1 MLETAHFMYWDT
13 PLLELTYEDGKLIKS
28 VDLGVRTNIPH
39 VDMILDLPL
48 RSLGLYLLSRIHS
61 SGRLNRSEVFEGQY
75 LTTFEELKFYGGA
88 DLDDNCYVR
97 FDWFPYTSHDLFDLP
112 SSTNRVSSSPKG
124 NQPKWETGTKF
135 YKQDNFP
142 NESLAEYLISL
153 FLESSN
159 CPVPFIPYRLET
171 RDICSSPNYKPRY
184 LMFPFAQML
193 TFELTFD
200 ESNQKVGKGS
210 PTFNSWYKRV
220 WSRLSAEGRVNYLVE
235 LFAKYGVPK
244 EESLAYLT
252 AMVELDTLVFN
263 TDRHFNN
270 FGLMYDLEEQRYK
283 PMFLFDQGFSLA
295 VGEGIFGSVRKL
307 TDPYRVKM
315 QPFSTTLSKN
325 RRALPDFKFEFD
337 VLKFILLLDE
347 TNILTKEELKET
359 TQFRILKR
367 RLATEYQTDVHG
379 RDILKTL
386 ISCGY

>member
-1 MLETAHFMYWDT
+1 MLETAHFMYLDT

-61 SGRLNRSEVFEGQY
+61 SGRLNRSEVFEGKH
-75 LTTFEELKFYGGA
+75 LTPFEELKFYGGA

-142 NESLAEYLISL
+142 NECLAEYLVSL

-171 RDICSSPNYKPRY
+171 RDSCSSPNYKPRY

-200 ESNQKVGKGS
+200 ESAQKVGNGS
-210 PTFNSWYKRV
+210 PTFNSWYKKI
-220 WSRLSAEGRVNYLVE
+220 WSRLSSEGRVQYLIDS
-235 LFAKYGVPK
+235 FAKYGVPQ

-252 AMVELDTLVFN
+252 SMVELDTLVFN

-270 FGLMYDLEEQRYK
+270 FGLIYDLEEQRYK

-295 VGEGIFGSVRKL
+295 VGEGIFGSVCKL

-325 RRALPDFKFEFD
+325 RRALSDFKFDFD
-337 VLKFILLLDE
+337 IVKFIVLLDE
-347 TNILTKEELKET
+347 TNILTKEELKEI

-367 RLATEYQTDVHG
+367 RLATEYQTDIHG

>member
-1 MLETAHFMYWDT
+1 MLETAHFMYLDT
-13 PLLELTYEDGKLIKS
+13 PLLELTYEDDKLVQS
-28 VDLGVRTNIPH
+28 VDLGFRTNIPH

-48 RSLGLYLLSRIHS
+48 RSLGLYLLSRRHS
-61 SGRLNRSEVFEGQY
+61 SGRLNRSDLFDGER
-75 LTTFEELKFYGGA
+75 LTPFEELKVYGGA

-97 FDWFPYTSHDLFDLP
+97 FDWFPYTSTDLFGLP
-112 SSTNRVSSSPKG
+112 SSTNRVSSNPKG

-142 NESLAEYLISL
+142 NESLAEYLVSL

-184 LMFPFAQML
+184 LMFPIAQML
-193 TFELTFD
+193 TFELAFD
-200 ESNQKVGKGS
+200 DSSQKVGKGS
-210 PTFNSWYKRV
+210 PTFNYWYKRV
-220 WSRLSAEGRVNYLVE
+220 WSCLSAEGRVNYLTD
-235 LFAKYGVPK
+235 LFAKYGVLQD
-244 EESLAYLT
+244 ESLTYLT
-252 AMVELDTLVFN
+252 AMVELDTLVLN

-270 FGLMYDLEEQRYK
+270 FGLVYDLKEQYYK

-295 VGEGIFGSVRKL
+295 VGEGIFGSVRRL
-307 TDPYRVKM
+307 TDFYRIKM

-337 VLKFILLLDE
+337 VINFLTLLE
-347 TNILTKEELKET
+347 TTCPLPIEELKET
-359 TQFRILKR
+359 TQFKVLKR
-367 RLATEYQTDVHG
+367 RLITEYKIDCNNQ
-379 RDILKTL
+379 DILNAF

>member
-1 MLETAHFMYWDT
+1 MLETAHFMYLDT
-13 PLLELTYEDGKLIKS
+13 PLLELTYADGKLIKS
-28 VDLGVRTNIPH
+28 IDLGFRTNIPH
-39 VDMILDLPL
+39 VDMILELPL
-48 RSLGLYLLSRIHS
+48 RSLGLYLLSRRHS
-61 SGRLNRSEVFEGQY
+61 SGRLNRSDLFGGER
-75 LTTFEELKFYGGA
+75 LTPFEELKFYGGA

-97 FDWFPYTSHDLFDLP
+97 FDWFPYTSQDLFGLP

-124 NQPKWETGTKF
+124 NQPKWESGVKF

-142 NESLAEYLISL
+142 NESLAEYLVSL
-153 FLESSN
+153 FLESSK

-193 TFELTFD
+193 TFELVFD
-200 ESNQKVGKGS
+200 VSAQKVGTDS

-220 WSRLSAEGRVNYLVE
+220 WSRLSSEGRAQYLIE
-235 LFAKYGVPK
+235 LFAKYRVPR

-252 AMVELDTLVFN
+252 AMVELDTLIFN

-270 FGLMYDLEEQRYK
+270 FGLIYDLEEQRYK

-347 TNILTKEELKET
+347 TNILTKEELNET

-367 RLATEYQTDVHG
+367 RLATEYQTDVLG

>member
-1 MLETAHFMYWDT
+1 MLEIAHFMYLDT
-13 PLLELTYEDGKLIKS
+13 PLLELTYENGTLVQS
-28 VDLGVRTNIPH
+28 VDLGFRTNILH

-48 RSLGLYLLSRIHS
+48 RSLSLYLLSRRHS
-61 SGRLNRSEVFEGQY
+61 SGRLNRSDLFGGER
-75 LTTFEELKFYGGA
+75 LTPFEELKVYGGA
-88 DLDDNCYVR
+88 DLDDNCYIR
-97 FDWFPYTSHDLFDLP
+97 FDWFPYTSEDLFSLP

-124 NQPKWETGTKF
+124 NQLKWETGTKF

-142 NESLAEYLISL
+142 NESLAEYLVSL
-153 FLESSN
+153 FLEASN
-159 CPVPFIPYRLET
+159 CPVPFISYRLQT

-193 TFELTFD
+193 IFELSFD
-200 ESNQKVGKGS
+200 ELKHRVGKGS

-220 WSRLSAEGRVNYLVE
+220 WSRLSSEGRANYLVE
-235 LFAKYGVPK
+235 LFTKYGVPR

-270 FGLMYDLEEQRYK
+270 FGLIYDLEEQRYK

-295 VGEGIFGSVRKL
+295 VGEGIIGSVRKL
-307 TDPYRVKM
+307 SDPYRVKM

-367 RLATEYQTDVHG
+367 RLVTEYQLDVHG

>member
-1 MLETAHFMYWDT
+1 MLETAHFMYLDT
-13 PLLELTYEDGKLIKS
+13 TLLELTYEDGKLIKS
-28 VDLGVRTNIPH
+28 VDLGFRTNIPH
-39 VDMILDLPL
+39 VDMILELPL
-48 RSLGLYLLSRIHS
+48 RSLGLYLLSRRHS
-61 SGRLNRSEVFEGQY
+61 SGRLNRSGVFGDQR
-75 LTTFEELKFYGGA
+75 LTPFEELKFYGGA

-97 FDWFPYTSHDLFDLP
+97 FNWFSYNSEELFGLP
-112 SSTNRVSSSPKG
+112 SLTNRVSSSPKG
-124 NQPKWETGTKF
+124 NQPKWETGDRF

-142 NESLAEYLISL
+142 NESLAEYLVSL

-159 CPVPFIPYRLET
+159 CPVPFISYRLQT

-184 LMFPFAQML
+184 LMFPFAQIL
-193 TFELTFD
+193 TFELVFD
-200 ESNQKVGKGS
+200 DYNQKVGKDS
-210 PTFNSWYKRV
+210 PTFNSWYKRI
-220 WSRLSAEGRVNYLVE
+220 WSRLSADGRVEYVID
-235 LFAKYGVPK
+235 LFTKYGVPS

-270 FGLMYDLEEQRYK
+270 FGLIYALEENRYK

-307 TDPYRVKM
+307 TDSYRVKM

-337 VLKFILLLDE
+337 IVKFIVLLDE

-359 TQFRILKR
+359 IQFRILKR

-386 ISCGY
+386 IGCGY

>member
-1 MLETAHFMYWDT
+1 MLEIAHFMYLDV

-28 VDLGVRTNIPH
+28 VDLGFRTNIPH
-39 VDMILDLPL
+39 VDMILELPL
-48 RSLGLYLLSRIHS
+48 RSLELYLLGRRHS
-61 SGRLNRSEVFEGQY
+61 SGRLKRLSLFDGER
-75 LTTFEELKFYGGA
+75 LSPFEELKVYGAA
-88 DLDDNCYVR
+88 DLDDNCYIR
-97 FDWFPYTSHDLFDLP
+97 FDWFPYTSEDLFGLP
-112 SSTNRVSSSPKG
+112 SSINRVSSSPKG
-124 NQPKWETGTKF
+124 NQPKWETGDRF
-135 YKQDNFP
+135 YKQDNFL
-142 NESLAEYLISL
+142 NESLAEYVVSL

-159 CPVPFIPYRLET
+159 CPVPFIPYRLNT

-193 TFELTFD
+193 TFELALD
-200 ESNQKVGKGS
+200 RSKHRVGKGS
-210 PTFNSWYKRV
+210 PTFNYWYKQV
-220 WSRLSAEGRVNYLVE
+220 WSRLSAEGRGEYVIE
-235 LFAKYGVPK
+235 LFAKYGVPR

-252 AMVELDTLVFN
+252 AMVELDALIFN

-270 FGLMYDLEEQRYK
+270 FGLIYDLEAQRYK

-307 TDPYRVKM
+307 TDPHRVKM

-337 VLKFILLLDE
+337 IVKFIVLLDE

-359 TQFRILKR
+359 IQFRILKR

-386 ISCGY
+386 IGCGY

>member
-1 MLETAHFMYWDT
+1 MLETAHFMYLDT
-13 PLLELTYEDGKLIKS
+13 PLLELTYENGELIKS
-28 VDLGVRTNIPH
+28 IDLGFRTNIPH
-39 VDMILDLPL
+39 VDMILELPL
-48 RSLGLYLLSRIHS
+48 RSLGLYLLSRRHS
-61 SGRLNRSEVFEGQY
+61 SGRLNRSEVFRGQH
-75 LTTFEELKFYGGA
+75 LTPFEELKSYGGA
-88 DLDDNCYVR
+88 DLDDHCYVR
-97 FDWFPYTSHDLFDLP
+97 FDWFPYTSQDLFGLP

-124 NQPKWETGTKF
+124 NQPKWESGVKF

-142 NESLAEYLISL
+142 NESLAEYLVSL

-159 CPVPFIPYRLET
+159 CPVPFIPYRLER

-193 TFELTFD
+193 TFELVFD
-200 ESNQKVGKGS
+200 ESTQRVGKGS
-210 PTFNSWYKRV
+210 PTFNFWYKRL
-220 WSRLSAEGRVNYLVE
+220 WSRLSSEGRAQYLIE
-235 LFAKYGVPK
+235 LFAKYGVPQ

-270 FGLMYDLEEQRYK
+270 FGLIYDLEDQRYK

-295 VGEGIFGSVRKL
+295 VGEGVLGSVRKL

-337 VLKFILLLDE
+337 VIKFLTLLQGTCPLP
-347 TNILTKEELKET
+347 KEELKET
-359 TQFRILKR
+359 TQFKVLKR
-367 RLATEYQTDVHG
+367 RLITEYKVDCNS
-379 RDILKTL
+379 RDILNTF
-386 ISCGY
+386 ISYDY

>member
-1 MLETAHFMYWDT
+1 MLETAHFMYLDT
-13 PLLELTYEDGKLIKS
+13 PLLELTYDDGKLIKS
-28 VDLGVRTNIPH
+28 VDLGFRTNIPH

-48 RSLGLYLLSRIHS
+48 CSLGLYLLSRIHS

-75 LTTFEELKFYGGA
+75 LTPFEELKVYGGA
-88 DLDDNCYVR
+88 DLDDNCYVC
-97 FDWFPYTSHDLFDLP
+97 FDWFPYTSRDLFGLP

-142 NESLAEYLISL
+142 NESLAEYLVSL

-159 CPVPFIPYRLET
+159 CPVPFISYRLET
-171 RDICSSPNYKPRY
+171 RDLCSSPNYKPRS

-220 WSRLSAEGRVNYLVE
+220 WSRLSAEGRVNYLIE
-235 LFAKYGVPK
+235 LFAKYGVPR

-270 FGLMYDLEEQRYK
+270 FGLIYDLEEQRYK

-295 VGEGIFGSVRKL
+295 VGEGILGSVRKL

-337 VLKFILLLDE
+337 VVKFVVLLDE
-347 TNILTKEELKET
+347 TNPLTKEELKET

-367 RLATEYQTDVHG
+367 RLATEYQTDVHY

-386 ISCGY
+386 NSCGY

>member
-1 MLETAHFMYWDT
+1 MLEVAHFMYLDT
-13 PLLELTYEDGKLIKS
+13 PLLELTYDEGKLIKA
-28 VDLGVRTNIPH
+28 VDLGFRTNIPH
-39 VDMILDLPL
+39 VDMILELPL
-48 RSLGLYLLSRIHS
+48 RSLGLYLLSRRHS
-61 SGRLNRSEVFEGQY
+61 SGRLNRSDLFGGKH
-75 LTTFEELKFYGGA
+75 LTPFEELKVYGGA

-97 FDWFPYTSHDLFDLP
+97 FDWFSYNSDDLFSLP

-124 NQPKWETGTKF
+124 NQPKWETGSLF

-142 NESLAEYLISL
+142 NECLAEYLVSL

-184 LMFPFAQML
+184 MLFPFAQML
-193 TFELTFD
+193 TFELVFD
-200 ESNQKVGKGS
+200 VSKHRVGKGS
-210 PTFNSWYKRV
+210 PTFNYWYKQV
-220 WSRLSAEGRVNYLVE
+220 WSRLSAKEKVDYVID
-235 LFAKYGVPK
+235 LFARYGVPLDD
-244 EESLAYLT
+244 SLAYLT
-252 AMVELDTLVFN
+252 TMVELDTLVLN

-270 FGLMYDLEEQRYK
+270 FGLIYDLEEQQYK

-315 QPFSTTLSKN
+315 QPFSTSLSKN

-337 VLKFILLLDE
+337 VVKFIVLLDR
-347 TNILTKEELKET
+347 TNPLTKEELKET

-367 RLATEYQTDVHG
+367 RLATEYQTDVRG

>member
-1 MLETAHFMYWDT
+1 MLETAHFMYLDT

-39 VDMILDLPL
+39 VDMILELPL
-48 RSLGLYLLSRIHS
+48 RSLGLYLLSRRHS
-61 SGRLNRSEVFEGQY
+61 SGRLNRSELFGGER
-75 LTTFEELKFYGGA
+75 LTPFEELKFYGGA
-88 DLDDNCYVR
+88 ALDDNCYVR
-97 FDWFPYTSHDLFDLP
+97 FDWFPYTSEDLFGLP

-124 NQPKWETGTKF
+124 NQPKWETGDRF

-142 NESLAEYLISL
+142 NESLAEYLVSL

-159 CPVPFIPYRLET
+159 CPVPFIPYRLKT

-184 LMFPFAQML
+184 LMLPFAQML
-193 TFELTFD
+193 TFELALD
-200 ESNQKVGKGS
+200 GSNYRVGKGS
-210 PTFNSWYKRV
+210 PTFNYWYKQV
-220 WSRLSAEGRVNYLVE
+220 WSRLSASGRVDYVIE
-235 LFAKYGVPK
+235 LFTKYGVPS
-244 EESLAYLT
+244 EDSLAYLT

-270 FGLMYDLEEQRYK
+270 FGLIYDLEESLYK
-283 PMFLFDQGFSLA
+283 SMFLFDQGFSLA

-337 VLKFILLLDE
+337 IVKFIVLLDE

-359 TQFRILKR
+359 IQFRILKR

-386 ISCGY
+386 IGCGY